1 MSIAIIGDDLSG
13 SNDTAVYFSK
23 YGFSSCVINY
33 PEGFLLESGFC
44 EVLAISTNTRDS
56 TPPEASEVAREVS
69 KFLIRNG
76 IDNIYKKIDSTF
88 RGNIGAEVEAIMA
101 SMQIPVA
108 LICPTFPNLKRTV
121 SGGCLYIEG
130 MLLEETPFAQDPG
143 CPIIDSFLP
152 NLLSKQ
158 TAYRVERISLN
169 TIRQGVQAVTGAL
182 AEFAQEGNCMVV
194 ADAVT
199 NEDLETLVSV
209 NRDALPPILFCG
221 SAGMSSVM
229 LSSSKI
235 FTKPKAPPVL
245 IVVGSVH
252 PHNRRMMDAAVK
264 AQVAGE
270 VFIDPDRLNDSEAL
284 AMLHNHVEHLMHEGK
299 NIILHTYQCADDRKA
314 SRDRLKH
321 NPHEESDIPARISKS
336 LQDFATAL
344 LREHLFS
351 GIIVTGGSTALHIL
365 RGIEGA
371 GVKMVE
377 EMEVG
382 LPYGTVFG
390 GPLNGLGIITK
401 AGGFGTEGAFIEG
414 IAYLKN
420 KYLKERGGL

>member
-56 TPPEASEVAREVS
+56 NPHEASEVAREVS
-69 KFLIRNG
+69 KYLIRHG

-88 RGNIGAEVEAIMA
+88 RGNIGAEVEAVMDV
-101 SMQIPVA
+101 MQIPLA

-121 SGGCLYIEG
+121 SGGSLYIEG
-130 MLLEETPFAQDPG
+130 TLLEETPFAQDPG
-143 CPIIDSFLP
+143 CPVIDSYLP
-152 NLLSKQ
+152 DLLSKQ
-158 TAYRVERISLN
+158 TSLRVERLSLN
-169 TIRQGVQAVTGAL
+169 TVRQGIQAVTAAL
-182 AEFAQEGNCMVV
+182 TEFGQLGNCMVV

-199 NEDLETLVSV
+199 NEDLETLVSI
-209 NRDALPPILFCG
+209 NRDQLPPILFCG

-229 LSSSKI
+229 LSSSKV

-245 IVVGSVH
+245 IIVGSVH
-252 PHNRRMMDAAVK
+252 PHNRIMMDAAIK
-264 AQVAGE
+264 AHVAGE
-270 VFIDPDRLNDSEAL
+270 VFIDPDRMNDKEERTVIRD
-284 AMLHNHVEHLMHEGK
+284 HVERLLREGK
-299 NIILHTYQCADDRKA
+299 NIILHTYQCADDRRA
-314 SRDRLKH
+314 SRERIKQNL
-321 NPHEESDIPARISKS
+321 NEETDIPARISRS
-336 LQDFATAL
+336 LQDFAALL

-351 GIIVTGGSTALHIL
+351 GIIVTGGSTALHVL

-382 LPYGTVFG
+382 LPYGTVIG

-401 AGGFGTEGAFIEG
+401 AGGFGTECAFIDG

-420 KYLKERGGL
+420 KYLKDRGGL